1 MYVKG
6 GHKCNHR
13 DHSAGGDELY
23 TRRMDRD
30 LPLKSEPFYSVQW
43 EPNEYRKDPEEIVGS
58 ES

>member
-13 DHSAGGDELY
+13 DHSAGGNELY

-30 LPLKSEPFYSVQW
+30 LPLKSEPFYSVQ
-43 EPNEYRKDPEEIVGS
+43 
-58 ES
+58 